1 MLIWYVFTILPFDL
15 PYHPSVPSWVLEML
29 KEIESLGNIERSRIK
44 VGERSGRHILFGLK
58 ENI

>member
-1 MLIWYVFTILPFDL
+1 MYL
-15 PYHPSVPSWVLEML
+15 PYYHLIYHITHLCLSVPLWVLEML